1 MVGLVVVKLVVPDVE
16 DIVVVPLVVTVE
28 AVLYSVV
35 V

>member
-1 MVGLVVVKLVVPDVE
+1 VAKLVVPDVE
-16 DIVVVPLVVTVE
+16 DIVVVPLVDTVD